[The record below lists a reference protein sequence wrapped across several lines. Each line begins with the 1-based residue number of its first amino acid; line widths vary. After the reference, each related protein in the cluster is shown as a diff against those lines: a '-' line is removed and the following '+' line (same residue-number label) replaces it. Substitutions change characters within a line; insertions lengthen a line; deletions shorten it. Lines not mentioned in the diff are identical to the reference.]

1 MTKKTKQKK
10 TLGEKEQ
17 FSQTIYRRERK
28 SCLDN
33 LSEMYFN
40 WKRGKNHKQK
50 SLRNF
55 DCAIVYMRIL

>member
-40 WKRGKNHKQK
+40 
-50 SLRNF
+50 
-55 DCAIVYMRIL
+55 